1 MESGKSGVLIYG
13 DDAQA
18 FRLPLSG
25 YRVMAVFHPAEAKSL
40 LESRNISLILAR
52 GDAGLAF
59 LKQNPAA
66 LIPKILLTHGVPP
79 DDVKKSIHDRLVDL
93 YITDPADEAAVEIAL
108 AQAGELFR
116 LRQENLRLSMELN
129 GLRDRVNQI
138 VEEKT
143 SELVLSVRRL
153 EEANQLKDKL
163 FAIISHDLMTPIFS
177 FRIFLEVI
185 TRLKN
190 DLPPERFRNYGVK
203 VQTYV
208 QSVTELLENLLN
220 WSLSHSGTLVIQK
233 KAVLMNRIIENN
245 CRIFKLI
252 AEHKNIRIQIAE
264 FPDRLKVMADENIL
278 NIVIRNLIS
287 NAIKFTPEPGKVLIR
302 SEVREKDAVITVE
315 DSGVGIRPELIR
327 QLFNNSTL
335 YTSRGVRNEK
345 GVGLG
350 LKICKEFIEKLNGR
364 IWVES
369 VAGRGSVFSVSL
381 PLAW

>member
-185 TRLKN
+185 TRLKD

-287 NAIKFTPEPGKVLIR
+287 NAIKFTPELGKVFIR
-302 SEVREKDAVITVE
+302 SEIREKDAVITVE

-327 QLFNNSTL
+327 QLFNNPTL
-335 YTSRGVRNEK
+335 YSSRGVRNEK